1 MRREAIIDIQH
12 KIGVVPDGFWGVKSI
27 EACQRHCRR
36 LMPIPNPWPVQSEA
50 ALIGF
55 YGMHGNE
62 DKLVNLYV
70 GDLDVQY
77 DGGKVKTVRVHNR
90 IAAALRKVLEE
101 VAIVS
106 PETLREY
113 CGGYNNRP
121 MRGLNKPS
129 LHAYGAAVDFRAYN
143 NGNHQHWPASA
154 DMPFKVIEAF
164 SREGFLSA
172 GVFWQ
177 RDSMHFQATT

>member
-1 MRREAIIDIQH
+1 MRREAIIDIQQR
-12 KIGVVPDGFWGVKSI
+12 IGVVPDGFWGVKSI

-36 LMPIPNPWPVQSEA
+36 LMPIPNPWPAQSEA
-50 ALIGF
+50 SLIGF

-62 DKLVNLYV
+62 NKLVNLYV

-77 DGGKVKTVRVHNR
+77 DGKKVKTMRVHGR
-90 IAAALRKVLEE
+90 IAAPLRRVLEG
-101 VAIVS
+101 VATVS

-113 CGGYNNRP
+113 FGCYNNRP

-129 LHAYGAAVDFRAYN
+129 LHAYGAAVDFRADTN
-143 NGNHQHWPASA
+143 ANHQHWPASA
-154 DMPFKVIEAF
+154 DMPFSVIEAF

-172 GVFWQ
+172 GVFWG
-177 RDSMHFQATT
+177 RDCQHFQATT